1 MAIFAF
7 DNPTLLA
14 NGNAV
19 DYMPNSVRY
28 DDGDGETTVRN
39 TSSGGGKTKLL
50 ISESVEDKV
59 AKLMFDVPNDIAS
72 INAVRG
78 WKKNPGK
85 NVFELNG
92 NVNGTNFSKVFTS
105 AVVKNPVENELSA
118 DGKVS
123 VEVSS
128 EPT

>member
-1 MAIFAF
+1 MAIYAL
-7 DNPTLLA
+7 DNPTVMA
-14 NGNAV
+14 NGNPIDV
-19 DYMPNSVRY
+19 MPNSVKY

-59 AKLMFDVPNDIAS
+59 AKLMLDLPNDIAS
-72 INAVRG
+72 INAARG

-85 NVFELNG
+85 NVFEINAT
-92 NVNGTNFSKVFTS
+92 VNGVSFSKVFTS
-105 AVVKNPVENELSA
+105 AVVTNRVENELSA
-118 DGKVS
+118 DGKVPL
-123 VEVSS
+123 EISS